1 MFQDTPGYRK
11 IMRLT
16 HDDFL
21 EILRLIQH
29 DITPRQVS
37 GGHKVISAAE

>member
-1 MFQDTPGYRK
+1 MARNAMIVNTPGYRK
-11 IMRLT
+11 IMHLT

-29 DITPRQVS
+29 DITPS
-37 GGHKVISAAE
+37 